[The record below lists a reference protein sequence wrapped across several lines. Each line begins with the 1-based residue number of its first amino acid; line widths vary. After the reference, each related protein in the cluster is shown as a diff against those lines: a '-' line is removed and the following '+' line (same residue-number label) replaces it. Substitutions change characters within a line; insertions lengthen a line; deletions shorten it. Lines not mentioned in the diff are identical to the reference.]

1 MKKYLKTD
9 SVNPLYFIYRYVNGY
24 FAEIN
29 GNKYLTLVSTNEST
43 EETKIYEELWIKI
56 RNLIKSAIKKSDDYD
71 EKYMKIIFN

>member
-9 SVNPLYFIYRYVNGY
+9 SINPLYFIYRYVNGY

-56 RNLIKSAIKKSDDYD
+56 RNLIKSAIKKSDD
-71 EKYMKIIFN
+71 EKSMKIIFN